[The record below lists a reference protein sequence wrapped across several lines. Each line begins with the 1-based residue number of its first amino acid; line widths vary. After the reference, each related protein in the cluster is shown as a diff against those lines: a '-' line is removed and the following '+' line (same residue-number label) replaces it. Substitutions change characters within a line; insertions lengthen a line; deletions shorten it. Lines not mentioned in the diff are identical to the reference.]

1 MISEAILVR
10 FTKEEKKEIA
20 ARAKKNYLS
29 MSNQIRVDIGKEPLM
44 MGPKEKKRK

>member
-1 MISEAILVR
+1 MISETILVR

-29 MSNQIRVDIGKEPLM
+29 LSNQVRVDFL
-44 MGPKEKKRK
+44 